1 MVTQQVPTAGACIG
15 QQVALLARYVGAIY
29 DGVLSV
35 FFITGAQLHLLVTLL
50 ELGNATSAE
59 LRDRLHADPS
69 TILHHARAL
78 VHKGLVQPGPPR
90 ANRRKTY
97 CLTRAGSARLHECHA
112 DWLRAQQ
119 RVQEILGQQLVNELR
134 LAVDRIRA
142 ITPRPER
149 ARFNALNYYGF
160 TDEAND
166 VE

>member
-69 TILHHARAL
+69 
-78 VHKGLVQPGPPR
+78 
-90 ANRRKTY
+90 
-97 CLTRAGSARLHECHA
+97 
-112 DWLRAQQ
+112 
-119 RVQEILGQQLVNELR
+119 
-134 LAVDRIRA
+134 
-142 ITPRPER
+142 
-149 ARFNALNYYGF
+149 
-160 TDEAND
+160 
-166 VE
+166 